1 MNSHKSSRRIVFP
14 ALVIS
19 IVLAILLSLTAQA
32 QTTGNFTLSKPDVS
46 RYPEISTTFA
56 VTDLNGRFVKDLTP
70 AEIQVMENGSVA
82 TVNSLELVQKGVRF
96 YAAVNEG
103 RTLGN
108 RYKEIS
114 RFDRLRT
121 HLTEWVNT
129 HSGETSDE
137 FHLFSNQV
145 TLDIDAADPASWKK
159 ALESYTPDLLKSKA
173 SLSSLTSAVN
183 RVVNDGQTDDTAAA
197 LLYITPLPTAQE
209 VQSIK
214 DLLMRAAG
222 SGAHIFLWLIGPPE
236 YSNNEL
242 AGFLQQYTTEA
253 GGSYLLYSG
262 AEVLPSISDL
272 LDPFSYTYSLTYTS
286 QQTASGDY
294 KLQVKIQRSNL
305 YLESDLQDFS
315 LTVMPPNPI
324 FLSPPSEIV
333 RTWTETKKVKDSVLT
348 PDSTKLT
355 LMVEFPDG
363 YERDL
368 VLSQL
373 WVDGKI
379 ASQNTVAPFDVFSL
393 DLGGYTSSSEHNL
406 KAVVKDSLGLEG
418 ETIEIPVSIQVA
430 KQSLSPLQKF
440 ITGINAVNGTIAGFF
455 LLMLVSGVAA
465 IVHYGRQNRLRKKQ
479 ERKVDPLTQSVEIPG
494 EYTLTPARVEKES
507 DWPVIRGVGLA
518 PARLRCQ
525 TGKEDGTGK
534 FEDVPLSGK
543 EITIGSDARKADVV
557 ILHASV
563 SGAHARIYKDAQGD
577 FHLADA
583 ASSTGTW
590 LNYAP
595 VSSAGAK
602 LEHGDLVQF
611 GRVGY
616 VFEAHGAV
624 PRRVQVL
631 PYKED

>member
-1 MNSHKSSRRIVFP
+1 MNTHNPFRRSIFP
-14 ALVIS
+14 GLAIS
-19 IVLAILLSLTAQA
+19 LVLAILMSASALA

-70 AEIQVMENGSVA
+70 AEIQVMENGRVA
-82 TVNSLELVQKGVRF
+82 TVTSLELLQKGVRF
-96 YAAVNEG
+96 YVAVNEG

-121 HLTEWVNT
+121 HLMEWVNT
-129 HSGETSDE
+129 HSGDTVDE
-137 FHLFSNQV
+137 LHLFSNQV
-145 TLDIDAADPASWKK
+145 TLEINPVDPASWQK
-159 ALESYTPDLLKSKA
+159 ALEAYTPDLLKSKA

-183 RVVNDGQTDDTAAA
+183 KIVNDGQTDGTAVA
-197 LLYITPLPTAQE
+197 LLYVTPLPTAQE

-214 DLLMRAAG
+214 DLLTRAAG
-222 SGAHIFLWLIGPPE
+222 SGAHVFLWLIGPPE
-236 YSNNEL
+236 YSTNQL
-242 AGFLQQYTTEA
+242 AGLLQQYTTEA

-262 AEVLPSISDL
+262 AETLPAVTDL
-272 LDPFSYTYSLTYTS
+272 LDPFSYQYSLTYTS
-286 QQTASGDY
+286 QETVSGDY

-315 LTVMPPNPI
+315 LTVVPPNPI
-324 FLSPPSEIV
+324 FLSPPSEIT

-348 PDSTKLT
+348 PDAAKLT

-373 WVDGKI
+373 WMDGKLV
-379 ASQNTVAPFDVFSL
+379 AQNTAAPFDVFSL
-393 DLGGYTSSSEHNL
+393 DLSSYTSSGEHSL

-430 KQSLSPLQKF
+430 EQSLPPLQKF
-440 ITGINAVNGTIAGFF
+440 IAGINAVNGTIAGIL
-455 LLMLVSGVAA
+455 LLMLVSGVIAL
-465 IVHYGRQNRLRKKQ
+465 VHYGRQNRLRKKLG
-479 ERKVDPLTQSVEIPG
+479 RKVDPVTQPVEIPG
-494 EYTLTPARVEKES
+494 EYSLTPSRVEKEV
-507 DWPVIRGVGLA
+507 DWPVIRGLGLA

-525 TGKEDGTGK
+525 AGKQDGTGK
-534 FEDVPLSGK
+534 FEDIPLSGK

-557 ILHASV
+557 IQHASV
-563 SGAHARIYKDAQGD
+563 SSAHARIYKDAQGD

-583 ASSTGTW
+583 ASSAGTW

-616 VFEAHGAV
+616 IFEAHGAV

-631 PYKED
+631 PYQEE